1 MVSISSSLITT
12 LKVQESKLKKNVPT
26 LLLVIR
32 YKEDHGFHKL
42 FMRGIDCFYFDSYN
56 KTDIS
61 VHTIGLSVF
70 HFDSDITIPYRKY
83 KNAINYKLPNDIYIV
98 SLELFHGIIKYGD
111 IMENMFVTFEGY
123 EGGSKTTIKN
133 LFIK

>member
-1 MVSISSSLITT
+1 MVSISQFR
-12 LKVQESKLKKNVPT
+12 KVVVLDFNEGKLKEKCSD
-26 LLLVIR
+26 

-42 FMRGIDCFYFDSYN
+42 FMRGYC